1 MAQFLVK
8 VADEQGH
15 LRQQVEHGYS
25 EAEVHDR
32 FTQQGYLV
40 YWVKPR
46 TLLSTGGGQFG
57 RRGRLR
63 QSTFLI
69 FNQQFLTLIK
79 AGLPILTAL
88 DLLIKRQR
96 DKALL
101 QLLENVRERVRGGE
115 LLSDAFAAQQVFPK
129 MYTTTLLAGEKSGN
143 MEEVLGRYISYQRMV
158 QTFRKKLLVSL
169 VYPALLV
176 SVVTLMLIF
185 LITYVVPKFAD
196 LFNNLGAQLPAI
208 TVFMLSLGLNAQKY
222 AWVVLLV
229 GAAAIF
235 LLWRWK
241 HSDQGA
247 QRIDRFLLSLPLI
260 GEIRLKYQV
269 ANFSRILGTLL
280 QGGLPLV
287 PAMET
292 AGESMSSRQML
303 NGVTAAAE
311 RVKEGQSLAH
321 SLEAQKLF
329 PDLAVEML
337 EVGESTGALPAMLA
351 SVAEFYEEDVQT
363 ALSAAM
369 ALIEPMILIIMAV
382 FVGGILISLY
392 MPIFT
397 LGTGDRSRRTG
408 TRARYRAALSL
419 RIRRSERFPVAPRSV
434 REDPCAPDVPL

>member
-1 MAQFLVK
+1 MAEFLVK

-15 LRQQVEHGYS
+15 MRQQVEHGFS

-32 FTQQGYLV
+32 FSQQGYLV

-46 TLLSTGGGQFG
+46 TILSGGSAKFG
-57 RRGRLR
+57 KRGKLR

-101 QLLENVRERVRGGE
+101 KLLENVRERVKGGE
-115 LLSDAFAAQQVFPK
+115 LLSDAFAAQQIFPK
-129 MYTTTLLAGEKSGN
+129 MYTTTLMAGEKSGS

-158 QTFRKKLLVSL
+158 QTFRKKLAVSL

-176 SVVTLMLIF
+176 SVVTVMLVF

-208 TVFMLSLGLNAQKY
+208 TVFMLAVGLNAQKY
-222 AWVVLLV
+222 AWVVILV
-229 GAAAIF
+229 LAASFF

-241 HSDQGA
+241 QSDRGA
-247 QRIDRFLLSLPLI
+247 ESLDRFMLSLPLI

-269 ANFSRILGTLL
+269 ANFSRILATLL

-292 AGESMSSRQML
+292 AAASVSSRQML
-303 NGVTAAAE
+303 NGINSAAE
-311 RVKEGQSLAH
+311 RVREGQGLAK
-321 SLEAQKLF
+321 SLETQKLF
-329 PDLAVEML
+329 PDLAVEMI
-337 EVGESTGALPAMLA
+337 EVGESTGALPAMLG

-363 ALSAAM
+363 ALGAAM
-369 ALIEPMILIIMAV
+369 ALIEPLILIIMAV

-397 LGTGDRSRRTG
+397 LG
-408 TRARYRAALSL
+408 AN
-419 RIRRSERFPVAPRSV
+419 VH
-434 REDPCAPDVPL
+434 

>member
-1 MAQFLVK
+1 MPQFLVK

-15 LRQQVEHGYS
+15 LRQQVENGYS

-46 TLLSTGGGQFG
+46 TILSRGGG
-57 RRGRLR
+57 RGGKLR

-79 AGLPILTAL
+79 AGLPILTSL

-96 DKALL
+96 DKSLL
-101 QLLENVRERVRGGE
+101 RPLENVRERVKGGE

-129 MYTTTLLAGEKSGN
+129 MYTTTLLAGEKSGS
-143 MEEVLGRYISYQRMV
+143 MEEVLGRYIAYQRMV

-176 SVVTLMLIF
+176 SVVTVMLIF

-208 TVFMLSLGLNAQKY
+208 TVLMLSIGLNAQKY
-222 AWVVLLV
+222 AWMALLAAAVAVVLL
-229 GAAAIF
+229 
-235 LLWRWK
+235 LRWK
-241 HSDQGA
+241 QSDRGA
-247 QRIDRFLLSLPLI
+247 ERIDRFLLRLPLI

-269 ANFSRILGTLL
+269 ANFSRILATLL

-287 PAMET
+287 PAMQT
-292 AGESMSSRQML
+292 AGESMSSRQMV
-303 NGVTAAAE
+303 NGVTAASE

-337 EVGESTGALPAMLA
+337 EVGESTGALPAMLS

-363 ALSAAM
+363 ALGAAM
-369 ALIEPMILIIMAV
+369 ALIEPLILIVMAV

-397 LGTGDRSRRTG
+397 LGAT
-408 TRARYRAALSL
+408 
-419 RIRRSERFPVAPRSV
+419 VH
-434 REDPCAPDVPL
+434 